1 MMNLE
6 TIKKRR
12 EIYAF
17 ISRLFLEAP
26 PKELAEDMVNGS
38 FFTQF
43 ESFVLNDEMKE
54 GIKTVKQWAKNH
66 SSVSQVQECLKD
78 EFDSLFIDPMQAV
91 VTLYETKYVKG
102 KTGEVLLRVKEAYLK
117 GGLEKS
123 KSCAETEDHIAME
136 LDFMKY
142 LCDKEIENFENED
155 FSKFFN
161 LQKEFLKELLKWIPV
176 VCEEIFVSEKVS
188 FYKGISKVATGFLN
202 YERSLLENGG

>member
-1 MMNLE
+1 MELE

-26 PKELAEDMVNGS
+26 PEELADDMVNGS

-43 ESFVLNDEMKE
+43 KSFVLNDEMKE
-54 GIKTVKQWAKNH
+54 GIKTAKQWVKNH

-78 EFDSLFIDPMQAV
+78 EFESLFVDPTQAV

-117 GGLEKS
+117 AGLEKS
-123 KSCAETEDHIAME
+123 EKCVETEDHIALE

-155 FSKFFN
+155 FLKFFN
-161 LQKEFLKELLKWIPV
+161 LQREFLKELLKWIPF
-176 VCEEIFVSEKVS
+176 VCKEIFVSEKAS